1 MRIIRAND
9 DDDTD
14 DDVDEVDNDNDDDND
29 KDDEDEDDNDNN
41 NDKDDDNDN
50 EDDND
55 DDNDDDDSED
65 NFWIEKIMTGFKISE
80 IRASTSRKEKS
91 FETLETIDF
100 ELYLGFLLYI
110 GHIKSISVKGLHS
123 SEVADLLLTLQP
135 QVWFPWGIPET
146 FSEEKLL
153 ILLRFINGAG

>member
-14 DDVDEVDNDNDDDND
+14 DDVDVDDDNND
-29 KDDEDEDDNDNN
+29 KDDEKED
-41 NDKDDDNDN
+41 

-80 IRASTSRKEKS
+80 IRASASRKEKS

-110 GHIKSISVKGLHS
+110 GHIKSISVKG
-123 SEVADLLLTLQP
+123 A
-135 QVWFPWGIPET
+135 
-146 FSEEKLL
+146 
-153 ILLRFINGAG
+153 A